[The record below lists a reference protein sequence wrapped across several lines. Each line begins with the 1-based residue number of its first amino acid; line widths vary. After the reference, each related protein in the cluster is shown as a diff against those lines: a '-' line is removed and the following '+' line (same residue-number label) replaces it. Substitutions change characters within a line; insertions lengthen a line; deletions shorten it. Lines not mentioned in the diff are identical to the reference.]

1 MSVATVKGVYD
12 EVLATA
18 ILVPFGKMA
27 ELMLLVRVEELF
39 EEDRGKLEEKL
50 GTVNEEL
57 VLSGPSHPENI
68 PFDNISKSSRRAMA
82 FLSLNCSV

>member
-39 EEDRGKLEEKL
+39 EEDHGKLEEKPL
-50 GTVNEEL
+50 FPMGDVDEEL
-57 VLSGPSHPENI
+57 GLSFPTVKL
-68 PFDNISKSSRRAMA
+68 KSG
-82 FLSLNCSV
+82 

>member
-50 GTVNEEL
+50 GNVNEEL
-57 VLSGPSHPENI
+57 VLSGPTVKLETG
-68 PFDNISKSSRRAMA
+68 
-82 FLSLNCSV
+82 

>member
-39 EEDRGKLEEKL
+39 KEDRGKLEEEL
-50 GTVNEEL
+50 LFPMGNVNEEL
-57 VLSGPSHPENI
+57 VLSDPTVKLETG
-68 PFDNISKSSRRAMA
+68 
-82 FLSLNCSV
+82 

>member
-1 MSVATVKGVYD
+1 MSVDTVKGVYD
-12 EVLATA
+12 ELLATA

-50 GTVNEEL
+50 GNVNEEL
-57 VLSGPSHPENI
+57 VLSCPTVKLETG
-68 PFDNISKSSRRAMA
+68 
-82 FLSLNCSV
+82 